1 MVAARPA
8 GGHKHRPHC
17 ARHRDPV
24 QYSDRLRAGLSARG
38 TGPGRPAEGAAAGEM
53 DPHSSGASLAGAWGQ
68 GMRGAE
74 AQ

>member
-24 QYSDRLRAGLSARG
+24 QHSDRLRAGLSARG
-38 TGPGRPAEGAAAGEM
+38 TGPGRPAEGAAAGEV

-68 GMRGAE
+68 GMRGA
-74 AQ
+74 